1 MQQMKRLQPFREN
14 MVIEGRIMNNN
25 KKMNREK
32 IEEDKKTSRREFLV
46 RAYIHVLLQAKILTS
61 FFGDVLFGGIFGEGD
76 HPYVPTPPENQD
88 KKARQKQ
95 KGIWCSSQMLGE

>member
-1 MQQMKRLQPFREN
+1 MKRLQPFREN

-46 RAYIHVLLQAKILTS
+46 RAYIHVLL
-61 FFGDVLFGGIFGEGD
+61 
-76 HPYVPTPPENQD
+76 
-88 KKARQKQ
+88 
-95 KGIWCSSQMLGE
+95 